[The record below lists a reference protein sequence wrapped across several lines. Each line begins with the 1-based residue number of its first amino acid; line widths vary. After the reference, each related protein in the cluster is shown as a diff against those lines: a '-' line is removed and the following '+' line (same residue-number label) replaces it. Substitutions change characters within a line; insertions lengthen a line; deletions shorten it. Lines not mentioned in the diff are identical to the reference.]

1 MSLNTDPKKTANA
14 PKNEAPKGKVGGAGK
29 GKDDCRIF

>member
-1 MSLNTDPKKTANA
+1 MSLNTEAKKTANA
-14 PKNEAPKGKVGGAGK
+14 PKNEPNKGKLGGGGK